1 MLLDLSQ
8 PKHAH
13 IDRRLRTEPI
23 IWLGS
28 VRPDGRPHLVPVW
41 FLWDGTTITIYSQ
54 PKAQKIRNLQ
64 ANPHITLA
72 LEALD
77 EGGDIAIFGGEAT
90 LPDIGD
96 KTTLLAAYA
105 AKYSAGI
112 AELGMN
118 PESMAASYSQPIQ
131 VAPGR
136 LITW

>member
-13 IDRRLRTEPI
+13 IDRRLRTGPI

-64 ANPHITLA
+64 AESAHHV
-72 LEALD
+72 
-77 EGGDIAIFGGEAT
+77 GFG
-90 LPDIGD
+90 
-96 KTTLLAAYA
+96 
-105 AKYSAGI
+105 SA
-112 AELGMN
+112 
-118 PESMAASYSQPIQ
+118 
-131 VAPGR
+131 R
-136 LITW
+136 